1 MPHAADPSDPGDVES
16 GSLTPDERRAFAAL
30 PREYVGSAALEERV
44 FRALHDARMLGT
56 PLTAQPSL
64 ARSTRRRRVL
74 TSFSVL
80 AASLTLFVSGIAV
93 GRESAFAGQ
102 VVGPQ
107 VADESPSQEP
117 IAEDSMQ
124 LAKQVQRAGSEYV
137 NLLERLPSHAS
148 TDSSATRD
156 ELLGREAARSTLHAA
171 ARQLARVAPNDP
183 VAALLV
189 EGLGKNNDAHSG
201 QVWWF

>member
-1 MPHAADPSDPGDVES
+1 MPHAADPTDPGDVEP
-16 GSLTPDERRAFAAL
+16 GSLTPDERHAFAAL

-44 FRALHDARMLGT
+44 VHALHDARLLGSPHILRT
-56 PLTAQPSL
+56 SL
-64 ARSTRRRRVL
+64 ARSKRRQRVL
-74 TSFSVL
+74 MSFSVL

-102 VVGPQ
+102 VVAQPI
-107 VADESPSQEP
+107 VEETLPSPMT
-117 IAEDSMQ
+117 EDSMQ

-137 NLLERLPSHAS
+137 SLLERLPSHVS
-148 TDSSATRD
+148 TDSSATRA

-183 VAALLV
+183 VAVLLV
-189 EGLGKNNDAHSG
+189 EGLRPSADAHNG